1 MSAWTSIVGAYKMV
15 HVLMNQQL
23 SEIGLTFP
31 QYRVIRAL
39 GRSGVMP
46 MNKIGEHMLVTPANI
61 TGLVDRLEGRGYVE
75 RKGVGTDRRV
85 VRIGL
90 TRKGKSS
97 YQRTSV
103 QHRRLISKIMG
114 VLNRDEL
121 LNLTGQLQKVKETA
135 IAERNTLR
143 SADNT
148 AQKSR

>member
-1 MSAWTSIVGAYKMV
+1 
-15 HVLMNQQL
+15 
-23 SEIGLTFP
+23 
-31 QYRVIRAL
+31 
-39 GRSGVMP
+39 